1 MSTLQLEGVRTKI
14 NRARATLTKLKG
26 SIESHCADEARRLET
41 AIRKRDL
48 LAMDRDEPETLY
60 EYSVV
65 VGEVAHNLR
74 SSLDHL
80 VWQLVIA
87 NGGSSD
93 HRNAFPIISRESDY
107 RKWSESKLRG
117 LTDGQCQTIKEFQP
131 FRDDG
136 EVGPHL

>member
-1 MSTLQLEGVRTKI
+1 MERVNILSTLQLGGVRTKVK
-14 NRARATLTKLKG
+14 RARATLTNLKAC
-26 SIESHCADEARRLET
+26 IESHCADEARRLEI
-41 AIRKRDL
+41 AIRQQNL

-87 NGGSSD
+87 NGGSPD

-107 RKWSESKLRG
+107 QKQSESKLRG
-117 LTDGQCQTIKEFQP
+117 LTD
-131 FRDDG
+131 
-136 EVGPHL
+136 